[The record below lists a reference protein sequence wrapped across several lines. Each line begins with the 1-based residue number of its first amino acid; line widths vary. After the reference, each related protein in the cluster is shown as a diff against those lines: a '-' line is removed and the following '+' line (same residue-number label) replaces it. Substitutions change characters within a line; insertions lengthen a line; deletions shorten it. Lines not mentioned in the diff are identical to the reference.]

1 MYIKPLPHFVRN
13 AASCSLALA
22 MALVSGGTA
31 AAQAAGD
38 AKHTFVIGEK
48 DLLLD
53 GKVLQIRCG
62 ELHFARVPKEYWKH
76 RLQLCK
82 AMGLNA
88 VCAYLF
94 WNLHEFEKGKY
105 NWEGQADAAEFC
117 RLAQEEGLWVILRPG
132 PYACA
137 EWDGGGLPWWLLKKP
152 DMALRSRDPDFMAAS
167 RSWLAEVGRV
177 LGPMQVT
184 KGGPILMAQVENEY
198 GFYGKDAEYMG
209 MMRQATI
216 DAGFDIPLFACNPTG
231 NLWNGKR
238 DDLFNVVNFGS
249 DPQNGFKKL
258 REVQPKGPLM
268 CGEFYPGWFDTWGA
282 PHHLGNTDRYLAD
295 LEFMLKEG
303 ASFSIYMA
311 HGGTSFGMWA
321 GADRPFKPDTSS
333 YDYDAPISEA
343 GWIGEKFDRTRKLMS
358 RFLLPGETLPEPPA
372 PMPAMEIPGFTLS
385 ETSAVLEN
393 LPAAIKDSAPRS
405 MEAYDQG
412 HGCSVYRVTLPPGP
426 AATLQVG
433 QVHDFGWVFLDGK
446 EIGLMDRRSRRFQ
459 VRLPERTAPA
469 QLDILVEAM
478 GHVNFGNEIHD
489 RKGIQGKVQLV
500 EGTKQTDLSGEWSI
514 YPLKLDEPLL
524 SSLKWKSDPAGS
536 PGPKFWRGTFNV
548 TRKADTF
555 LDLRTWGKGVLWVNG
570 HCLARFWNI
579 GPTQTA
585 YLPGAWLKEGRNEVV
600 VLDLL
605 GPTKPVLAGLAKP
618 ILDELHGELDFA
630 RKGLKKGE
638 LVIKEHKPDLTA
650 AFAPGAEV
658 QEVKFA
664 KPLTGSQFVLEALN
678 AHDGKPFAAIA
689 ELDLLDPAGNS
700 ISHSSWTIAYV
711 DSEEL
716 VGEDG
721 SASNAINGQT
731 ADFWHTEWKTSK
743 ANYPHSLVIDLGAKT
758 AIGGFRYTPRTG
770 NNPGRIKDY
779 RVHVGE
785 GFVKEPK

>member
-1 MYIKPLPHFVRN
+1 MKTLPI
-13 AASCSLALA
+13 LALA
-22 MALVSGGTA
+22 TALSATGFSAAFAQAPA
-31 AAQAAGD
+31 AA
-38 AKHTFVIGEK
+38 KHSFVIGEK

-62 ELHFARVPKEYWKH
+62 ELHFARVPREYWRQ

-82 AMGLNA
+82 AMGLNT

-94 WNLHEFEKGKY
+94 WNLHEFEQGKY

-137 EWDGGGLPWWLLKKP
+137 EWDGGGLPWWLLKKQ
-152 DMALRSRDPDFMAAS
+152 DIALRSQDPDFMAAS
-167 RSWLAEVGRV
+167 KAWLAEVGRV

-198 GFYGKDAEYMG
+198 GFYGKDTEYMG
-209 MMRQATI
+209 RMRQATI

-231 NLWNGKR
+231 NLANGRR

-249 DPQNGFKKL
+249 DPRTGFKKL

-282 PHHLGNTDRYLAD
+282 PHHLGKTDVYLAD
-295 LEFMLKEG
+295 LEYMLKEG

-358 RFLLPGETLPEPPA
+358 RFLLPGEKLPEPPA
-372 PMPAMEIPGFTLS
+372 PMPVAAIPEFKLS
-385 ETSAVLEN
+385 ETAAVFDN
-393 LPAAIKDSAPRS
+393 LPTAVTDTAPRN

-412 HGCSVYRVTLPPGP
+412 HGCTVYRVTLPAGP
-426 AATLQVG
+426 AATLQLG
-433 QVHDFGWVFLDGK
+433 QLHDFGWIFLDGK
-446 EIGLMDRRSRRFQ
+446 EVGVMDRRSRRFQ
-459 VRLPERTAPA
+459 VRLPERNAA
-469 QLDILVEAM
+469 ARLDILVEAM
-478 GHVNFGNEIHD
+478 GHVNFGTEIHD
-489 RKGIQGKVQLV
+489 RKGIQGAVQLV
-500 EGTKQTDLSGEWSI
+500 EGDKKSDITGEWSVF
-514 YPLKLDEPLL
+514 PLKLDAPLL
-524 SSLKWKSDPAGS
+524 SSLKWKAGTAPE
-536 PGPKFWRGTFNV
+536 PGPKFWRGTFNIA
-548 TRKADTF
+548 KAADSF
-555 LDLRTWGKGVLWVNG
+555 LDLRSWGKGVIWVNG
-570 HCLARFWNI
+570 HCLARHWNI

-585 YLPGAWLKEGRNEVV
+585 YLPGAWLKQGENEVII
-600 VLDLL
+600 LDLL
-605 GPTKPVLAGLAKP
+605 GPQKPVLAGLAKP
-618 ILDELHGELDFA
+618 ILDELHPELDFA
-630 RKGLKKGE
+630 RKGTKKSE
-638 LVIKEHKPDLTA
+638 LVLKGHAPDFTA
-650 AFAPGAEV
+650 SFAPGSEV
-658 QEVKFA
+658 KEVKFP
-664 KPLTGSQFVLEALN
+664 KPLEGSQFVLEALN
-678 AHDGKPFAAIA
+678 AHDGKPYAAIS

-700 ISHSSWTIAYV
+700 ISHSNWTIAYV

-731 ADFWHTEWKTSK
+731 ADFWHTEWKD
-743 ANYPHSLVIDLGAKT
+743 AQAPYPHQLVIDLGAKT
-758 AIGGFRYTPRTG
+758 LVGGFRYTPRSG

-779 RVHVGE
+779 RVYVGSS
-785 GFVKEPK
+785 FVKEAR